1 MGSRRRQKTSYN
13 QGSRQTGKTE
23 AVRHFAERYD
33 NFVEINFALESKY
46 RTICA
51 DGYDTE
57 SIISNISVI
66 NPSFRFIEHK
76 TLIFFD
82 EIQDY
87 PEIATALKSF
97 NEDRRFD
104 CICSGSMLGIN
115 YKRIESNSVG
125 NKSEYI
131 LESLDYEE
139 FLWAKGYDET
149 IGKELLSYMKED
161 KPFPFSY
168 FETFTRLFIEYC
180 IIGGMPRVVVS
191 YIKKGTF
198 EGSLA
203 LQQELLADYKEDIKK
218 YVEGLDKMRVLNV
231 YENIPVQLAKENK
244 KFQISK
250 ISSGAR
256 FREFRGCVEWLD
268 GAGLVNVC
276 YSLNTPS
283 LPLKGNYDQSR
294 YKVYLKKIR
303 DYLSLLSMKRVRRT

>member
-1 MGSRRRQKTSYN
+1 MIKPFTFGCFNTGRYLKRKIGDYLLVWAQDEDRKTLIIMGA
-13 QGSRQTGKTE
+13 RQTGKTE
-23 AVRHFAERYD
+23 AVRHFAKRYD

-131 LESLDYEE
+131 LESLDC
-139 FLWAKGYDET
+139 
-149 IGKELLSYMKED
+149 
-161 KPFPFSY
+161 
-168 FETFTRLFIEYC
+168 YC
-180 IIGGMPRVVVS
+180 
-191 YIKKGTF
+191 
-198 EGSLA
+198 
-203 LQQELLADYKEDIKK
+203 
-218 YVEGLDKMRVLNV
+218 
-231 YENIPVQLAKENK
+231 
-244 KFQISK
+244 
-250 ISSGAR
+250 
-256 FREFRGCVEWLD
+256 
-268 GAGLVNVC
+268 
-276 YSLNTPS
+276 
-283 LPLKGNYDQSR
+283 
-294 YKVYLKKIR
+294 
-303 DYLSLLSMKRVRRT
+303 

>member
-13 QGSRQTGKTE
+13 QGADGRDRGC
-23 AVRHFAERYD
+23 RHFAKRYD
-33 NFVEINFALESKY
+33 NFVEINFAVESKY

-57 SIISNISVI
+57 SIISNIFVI
-66 NPSFRFIEHK
+66 NPSFRFVEHK

-87 PEIATALKSF
+87 HEIATALKSF

-115 YKRIESNSVG
+115 YKRIESNSVD

-131 LESLDYEE
+131 LESLDFEE
-139 FLWAKGYDET
+139 FLWAKGYDEA

-161 KPFPFSY
+161 KPFPLSY

-180 IIGGMPRVVVS
+180 IIGGMPHVVVS

-203 LQQELLADYKEDIKK
+203 LHRELLAD
-218 YVEGLDKMRVLNV
+218 
-231 YENIPVQLAKENK
+231 
-244 KFQISK
+244 
-250 ISSGAR
+250 
-256 FREFRGCVEWLD
+256 
-268 GAGLVNVC
+268 
-276 YSLNTPS
+276 
-283 LPLKGNYDQSR
+283 LKR
-294 YKVYLKKIR
+294 I
-303 DYLSLLSMKRVRRT
+303 